1 MWEPETAEIA
11 EFLLDNNVDTVI
23 KNKPIE
29 WRFKCF
35 LGKRVDPRFANFCRQ
50 NHNHVRIGKKA
61 LQSIEKEHWCEG
73 FYFYTKTEKFLMLAK
88 IAAGSSI
95 TKIVKFVNEDELA

>member
-1 MWEPETAEIA
+1 M
-11 EFLLDNNVDTVI
+11 
-23 KNKPIE
+23 
-29 WRFKCF
+29 
-35 LGKRVDPRFANFCRQ
+35 RFADFCLQ
-50 NHNHVRIGKKA
+50 NSNNHVRIGKKA
-61 LQSIEKEHWCEG
+61 LEAIEKEHWCEG